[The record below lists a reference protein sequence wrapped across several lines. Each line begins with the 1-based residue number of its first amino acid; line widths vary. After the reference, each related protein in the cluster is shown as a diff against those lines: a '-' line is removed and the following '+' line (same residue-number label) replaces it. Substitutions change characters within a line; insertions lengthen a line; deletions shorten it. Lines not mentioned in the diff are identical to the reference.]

1 MTKKI
6 NEGTILRIGFTLAAA
21 IVTAIYVQ
29 QEVTACHVKALDNP
43 EIRETN
49 LFCRLNF

>member
-1 MTKKI
+1 MTQKI
-6 NEGTILRIGFTLAAA
+6 NEGRLLRAVFALAA
-21 IVTAIYVQ
+21 IVVTSIYVQ
-29 QEVTACHVKALDNP
+29 QEVTACHVDALDNP